1 MKDSELTAITGVD
14 GGRGGAVEGDVV
26 INGETAL
33 SCIMSLIRK
42 FYALAQEILRS
53 RLNCQ
58 TDNCRRVFCTKELAL
73 SLRVYG
79 VRVFLSEQL
88 CAYSQGAP
96 VNSVPSMRVKLEDM
110 IWLSGTRAE
119 NTRHVTKQSK
129 SLIK

>member
-1 MKDSELTAITGVD
+1 MNALIPLAGSTRIVNVDATEESDNGTPKSTKNIACTQRPQPSGGACLKDSELTAITGVD

-73 SLRVYG
+73 SSFVHTHRG
-79 VRVFLSEQL
+79 R
-88 CAYSQGAP
+88 
-96 VNSVPSMRVKLEDM
+96 R
-110 IWLSGTRAE
+110 
-119 NTRHVTKQSK
+119 
-129 SLIK
+129 